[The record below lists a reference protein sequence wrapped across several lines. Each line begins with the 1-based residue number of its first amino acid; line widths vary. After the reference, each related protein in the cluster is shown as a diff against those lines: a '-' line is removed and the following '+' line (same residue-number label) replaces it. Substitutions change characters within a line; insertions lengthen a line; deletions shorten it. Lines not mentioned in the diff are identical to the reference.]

1 METKGFSHFEIDV
14 RIWRQETSDSD
25 VWSRS
30 RALMGKPALVQR
42 RVFAAAQHRERI
54 NHIREITT
62 DIQRQLF
69 NPLINPF
76 NPEFTI
82 VIFIH
87 YKPWIAVAILDL

>member
-1 METKGFSHFEIDV
+1 
-14 RIWRQETSDSD
+14 
-25 VWSRS
+25 
-30 RALMGKPALVQR
+30 MGKPALVQR
-42 RVFAAAQHRERI
+42 CVFAGYIPAQHRERI
-54 NHIREITT
+54 NYIREITT

-87 YKPWIAVAILDL
+87 YKPGIAVAILDV